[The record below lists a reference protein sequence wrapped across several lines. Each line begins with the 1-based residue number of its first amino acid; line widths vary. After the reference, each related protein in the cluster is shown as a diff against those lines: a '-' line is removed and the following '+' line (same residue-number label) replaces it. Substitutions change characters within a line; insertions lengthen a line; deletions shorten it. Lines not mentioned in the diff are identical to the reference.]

1 MVVDQVQR
9 PRSRFAR
16 AFGLGPGLP
25 SHDEFDNKELHEVIA
40 SLGRPFATA
49 HIGLRHVI
57 AYWTFG
63 RHWVEIIFD
72 EHNRV
77 ERISIS

>member
-1 MVVDQVQR
+1 MVDQERRHRRSLSRLGLVGR
-9 PRSRFAR
+9 SSLPRADDLR
-16 AFGLGPGLP
+16 
-25 SHDEFDNKELHEVIA
+25 NKELHEVIA
-40 SLGRPFATA
+40 SLGRPFTTA
-49 HIGLRHVI
+49 HLGLRHVI

-72 EHNRV
+72 EHDRV